1 MSKKDFH
8 LAQLNIATMK
18 YPLEN
23 ERMAGFVNRLD
34 EINTLAEDSPG
45 FVWRLKDESGNAT
58 GISAFSDPMLIVNMS
73 VWESPDLL
81 KTYVYKS
88 MHVEV
93 MRSRK
98 EWFHLMKDA
107 YYVMWWIPAGHI
119 PTVEEAKEKLE
130 LLREKGPSPE
140 AFDFKN
146 IFEPA

>member
-1 MSKKDFH
+1 MSKKVFH

-18 YPLEN
+18 YPLED

-34 EINTLAEDSPG
+34 EINALAEDSPG

-58 GISAFSDPMLIVNMS
+58 GINAFSDPMLIVNMS

-107 YYVMWWIPAGHI
+107 YYVMWWIPVGHI

-146 IFEPA
+146 IFEPV